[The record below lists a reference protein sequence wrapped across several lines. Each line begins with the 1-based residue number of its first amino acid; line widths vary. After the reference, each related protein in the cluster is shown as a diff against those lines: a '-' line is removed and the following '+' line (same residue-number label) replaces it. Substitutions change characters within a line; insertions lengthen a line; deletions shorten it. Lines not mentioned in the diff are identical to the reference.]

1 MSTVVLVQGTL
12 FRAPEQKTSKAGN
25 VFVIATVKERGG
37 QDTRWW
43 KVFAFSNHIQEEI
56 LRLSNGD
63 ALTVQGSL
71 RADAYDNGDG
81 VRVSLSVTAD
91 HVLALKQPKPK
102 RERKQA
108 ETEKP
113 PPPRYGDP
121 RPFDDDVDF

>member
-12 FRAPEQKTSKAGN
+12 FRAPERKTSKAGN
-25 VFVIATVKERGG
+25 VFAVATLKERDG

-43 KVFAFSNHIQEEI
+43 KVFAFSNHLQEEI
-56 LRLSNGD
+56 LRLSDGD

-113 PPPRYGDP
+113 PPLRYGDP